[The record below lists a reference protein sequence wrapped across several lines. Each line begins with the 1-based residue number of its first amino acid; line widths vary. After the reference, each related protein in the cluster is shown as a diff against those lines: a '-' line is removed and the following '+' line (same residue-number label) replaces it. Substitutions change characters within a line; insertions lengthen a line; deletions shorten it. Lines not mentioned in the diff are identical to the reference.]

1 MRWAEVGGKKPKIE
15 SFGAVKATGQRS
27 DSRLQRP
34 GSDLAE
40 SGAFW
45 DRLVCSHLLSFLE
58 GL

>member
-1 MRWAEVGGKKPKIE
+1 MGGKKPEIE
-15 SFGAVKATGQRS
+15 SFGAVKASGQRS